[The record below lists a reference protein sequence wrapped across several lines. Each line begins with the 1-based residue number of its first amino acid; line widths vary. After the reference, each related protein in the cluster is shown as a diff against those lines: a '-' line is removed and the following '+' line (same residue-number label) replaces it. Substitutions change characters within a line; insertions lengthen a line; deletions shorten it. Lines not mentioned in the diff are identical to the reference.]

1 MISVIIATYNGADT
15 IARTLEALTHLTP
28 PDGGHEVIVVD
39 NASTDDTSTLVA
51 GFENRLPLTTLY
63 EARRGKA
70 HALNTGIHAAR
81 GDTLVFTDDDVI
93 PDPDWLCAYQAAI
106 QAHPKQ
112 KFFIG
117 QVRHDWAA
125 PPPRWLE
132 RLGAA
137 GMSYGGTPMDRVEG
151 AVSWLSAKGGNM
163 AVTRYHMGLTRFRT
177 EDAINFTGPGSGG
190 EDSWFARDVSGGRV
204 WYVPEAR
211 LKHMVRQ
218 HEIGIRPVFKRYV
231 RIGMA
236 SYHLAQPEIDKL
248 FDICILGVPVRVI
261 GRLTRSAGG
270 GLYRL
275 ARGDTEAAAR
285 RMLSFATDWG
295 RLKSWYDTRMS
306 ASRQGST
313 ERPA

>member
-1 MISVIIATYNGADT
+1 MISIIIATYNGADT
-15 IARTLEALTHLTP
+15 IVRTLEAISRLTP
-28 PDGGHEVIVVD
+28 PQDGYEVIVVD
-39 NASTDDTSTLVA
+39 NASTDDTAALVA
-51 GFENRLPLTTLY
+51 GFEHRLPLTALH

-81 GDTLVFTDDDVI
+81 GNILVFTDDDVI
-93 PDPDWLCAYQAAI
+93 PDPDWLCAYQSAI
-106 QAHPKQ
+106 EAHPEQ
-112 KFFIG
+112 RFFIG

-137 GMSYGGTPMDRVEG
+137 GMSYGGTPIDRTEG

-177 EDAINFTGPGSGG
+177 DAATNFVGPGSGG
-190 EDSWFARDVSGGRV
+190 EDNWFARDVSGGRV
-204 WYVPEAR
+204 WYVPTAR
-211 LKHMVRQ
+211 LKHMVRR
-218 HEIGIRPVFKRYV
+218 HEIGVRPVFKRYV

-236 SYHLAQPEIDKL
+236 SYHLAQPDIDKL
-248 FDICILGVPVRVI
+248 FDTCIFGIPVRVM
-261 GRLTRSAGG
+261 GRLIRSAGG

-295 RLKSWYDTRMS
+295 RLKSWQGMRT
-306 ASRQGST
+306 ANSRQEST